1 MFEAGRPKDDEA
13 RAERRNVAPPTYRR
27 EDPQGPAVRRLPVG
41 VQIERERDLALLV
54 ALRLVGVPGKKGA
67 GRISCVMQLE
77 IEQAQQRL
85 AIEREPQRLEARE
98 QTLFRGKVRRR
109 EPADRITSDRVD
121 APHALRAADARR
133 RELAARVALLG
144 RDQEFASLGRREKI
158 VVDAEALGADP
169 GADAG
174 GGGGR
179 GIPPGTFSLRGQ
191 EPARATAAPCPW
203 SCAWL

>member
-1 MFEAGRPKDDEA
+1 MFEARRAKDDEA
-13 RAERRNVAPPTYRR
+13 PAERRDVAPPTGRR
-27 EDPQGPAVRRLPVG
+27 EDAQCPAIRRIPGG

-144 RDQEFASLGRREKI
+144 RDQELASLGLREKI
-158 VVDAEALGADP
+158 IVDAEALGADP

-174 GGGGR
+174 GGDCR
-179 GIPPGTFSLRGQ
+179 EIPPGCFSLRGQ
-191 EPARATAAPCPW
+191 NSARASAAPCPW
-203 SCAWL
+203 P